1 MSRSMYRF
9 VLVSACAAAL
19 VACSTTPTTE
29 QRMANFA
36 TQCQAFG
43 FTPQTEAYTNCM
55 MNLDEEDKRQKQ
67 RAEQCKA
74 MSQLVTASTAA
85 YNLCM
90 AMTN

>member
-1 MSRSMYRF
+1 MSRSIHRF
-9 VLVSACAAAL
+9 VLVSACAGAL
-19 VACSTTPTTE
+19 VACSTTLTTE

-67 RAEQCKA
+67 RVEQCKA
-74 MSQLVTASTAA
+74 VAQFASASTAA

>member
-1 MSRSMYRF
+1 MEWAAHAER
-9 VLVSACAAAL
+9 AAL
-19 VACSTTPTTE
+19 DVVLGGLS
-29 QRMANFA
+29 
-36 TQCQAFG
+36 FG